1 MAITDAGSY
10 LNGTTSQA
18 VKATTGVVMGI
29 IANSHTSGTVRL
41 NDGAS
46 GTTSAGVKATGV
58 LTASDVFTD
67 GETVTVGDKVYTFVD
82 ALSGAAN
89 EVLIGASAAASLDNF
104 KSAINASA
112 GAGTTYGLGT
122 AANPNVTAT
131 TNTDTAQTV
140 EAYRVGTYGN
150 AIPTT
155 TTAAD
160 VAWGATTLENGAE
173 ASTLIMNT
181 YSFPSGSGSIMFPNP
196 IAFTRGLYLTV
207 GGTIDYTVIY
217 A

>member
-1 MAITDAGSY
+1 MITDAGLY
-10 LNGTTSQA
+10 VNGTTSQA
-18 VKATTGVVMGI
+18 IKSGSGVVYGI
-29 IANSHTSGTVRL
+29 VANSHTNGTIRL

-46 GTTSAGVKATGV
+46 GSTSAGVKATQV
-58 LTASDVFTD
+58 LTASDVFSD
-67 GETVTVGDKVYTFVD
+67 GETVTVGDKTYTFVD

-89 EVLIGASAAASLDNF
+89 EVLIGASAAASLDNL

-122 AANPNVTAT
+122 VANPNVTAT
-131 TNTDTAQTV
+131 TNTDTEQTV

-150 AIPTT
+150 SIATT
-155 TTAAD
+155 STCAD
-160 VAWGATTLENGAE
+160 ATWGAATLASGAE
-173 ASTLIMNT
+173 PSTLIMNT
-181 YSFPSGSGSIMFPNP
+181 YTFASGSGSIMFPNP
-196 IAFTRGLYLTV
+196 IAFTRGLYLTI

>member
-46 GTTSAGVKATGV
+46 GTTSAGVKATQT
-58 LTASDVFTD
+58 LTASGTFSN
-67 GETVTVGDKVYTFVD
+67 GETITVGDKVYTMVT
-82 ALSGAAN
+82 ALSGEAN
-89 EVLIGASAAASLDNF
+89 EILIGADAATSLDNI

-112 GAGTTYGLGT
+112 GAGTTYGTGT

-131 TNTDTAQTV
+131 TNTNTTQVV

-150 AIPTT
+150 AIVTT
-155 TTAAD
+155 ETCANA
-160 VAWGATTLENGAE
+160 AWGAGTLASGAN
-173 ASTLIMNT
+173 ASLLIMNT

-196 IAFTRGLYLTV
+196 IAFTTGLYLTI

>member
-67 GETVTVGDKVYTFVD
+67 GETVTAGDKVYTFVD

-89 EVLIGASAAASLDNF
+89 EVLIETTPETLDNF
-104 KSAINASA
+104 KSAVNASA
-112 GAGTTYGLGT
+112 GAGTKYGLGT

-131 TNTDTAQTV
+131 TNTDTEQTV

-150 AIPTT
+150 AIVTT
-155 TTAAD
+155 STAAD
-160 VAWGATTLENGAE
+160 VAWGAATLENGAE

-181 YSFPSGSGSIMFPNP
+181 YSFPSGSGALMFPNP
-196 IAFTRGLYLTV
+196 IAFTRGLFLTV